1 MAGILDAAVVAASAG
16 AASQEILARAANTL
30 YVIVGTQRFLIEAWE
45 SIRIQRSIDQISGS
59 FSISFADKWKQTFTN
74 WDLIPGNEI
83 IIMLGL
89 KDVILR
95 GWIDTLD
102 VDVKNDDRTLTM
114 TGRDLTA
121 DLVDSSAPT
130 IPSEFKF
137 VNILQL
143 ATIFVTPFGIP
154 FAIDV
159 PPGEPFAKFTVK
171 QGETVFELLHRAAQL
186 RGLILQSTEI
196 GGLLITDRSSALSQ
210 IPTPIPL
217 VQGQNVLEAKASY
230 DYSDRFFGYDVK
242 GQGAGNDLINR
253 KGVTQ
258 ILGTSTDPQMRRPAR
273 RKTIIADGSVD
284 LASAQRRANWEA
296 TVRASKAVDVT
307 IKVQG
312 WRQDILQIGPLWRPN
327 QLVPVVMPYVGLQGN
342 QLLVRAV
349 QFSKSITEG
358 TTTTLSLTRPDAYVP
373 NLPAVNPV
381 FDPSLNLGWQFSPT
395 FAQEIF

>member
-1 MAGILDAAVVAASAG
+1 MAGILDAAVNAISAPSEK
-16 AASQEILARAANTL
+16 AKRLANAVT
-30 YVIVGTQRFLIEAWE
+30 VIVGTQRFLIEAWE
-45 SIRIQRSIDQISGS
+45 SISIQRSLDQISGS
-59 FSISFADKWKQTFTN
+59 FSISFVDKWKNTFTN

-83 IIMLGL
+83 LINLG
-89 KDVILR
+89 VNTILR
-95 GWIDTLD
+95 GWIDSLD
-102 VDVKNDDRTLTM
+102 VDVKADDRTLTM

-143 ATIFVTPFGIP
+143 ASIFVTPFAIP

-159 PPGEPFAKFTVK
+159 SPGEPFAKFVVK

-217 VQGQNVLEAKASY
+217 VQGQNVLEATASY

-242 GQGAGNDLINR
+242 GQSAGNDLINR

-258 ILGTSTDPQMRRPAR
+258 ILGTSSDPQMRRPAR
-273 RKTIIADGSVD
+273 RKTIIADGSID

-296 TVRASKAVDVT
+296 TVRAAKSVEVT

-327 QLVPVVMPYVGLQGN
+327 QLVPVIMPYVGLQGN
-342 QLLVRAV
+342 QLLIRSV
-349 QFSKSITEG
+349 QFNKSISEG

-373 NLPAVNPV
+373 NLPIVNV
-381 FDPSLNLGWQFSPT
+381 ALDPSVNLGWQFSPL